1 MYLSILFMRELSPEN
16 EGFLEEESK
25 LVKNISAI

>member
-1 MYLSILFMRELSPEN
+1 MRELSPEN